1 MMKKLVSIL
10 LAGTLALS
18 LAACGSTSS
27 GTASSGSAG
36 ASSAAAETVTDPLAL
51 LETVWGSYAEEDK
64 FSAVG
69 GDMTEENMV
78 NGGPGAYSLTDTE
91 AMDNTLAFP
100 AADADKIDSAASL
113 MHMLNANTFTCGA
126 YHVTSADDVSTV
138 AADIKD
144 NVMQRQW
151 VCGFPEKLLVVS
163 VDQCVVAAFGNGEI
177 MDTFKSKLTE
187 AYPNAQIISED
198 AIA

>member
-78 NGGPGAYSLTDTE
+78 NGGPGAYSLTDAE

-126 YHVTSADDVSTV
+126 YHVKNADDVSTV

-163 VDQCVVAAFGNGEI
+163 VDQCVVAAFGHNEV